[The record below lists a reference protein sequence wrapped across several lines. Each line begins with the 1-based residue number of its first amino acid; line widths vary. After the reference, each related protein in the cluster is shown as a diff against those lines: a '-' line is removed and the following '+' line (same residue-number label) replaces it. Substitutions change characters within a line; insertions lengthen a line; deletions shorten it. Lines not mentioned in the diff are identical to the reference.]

1 MYKIHEKYTDFDGN
15 EREED
20 FYFNL
25 MKSEIMEM
33 ELGEVGG
40 LSAMLRQIIA
50 TQDVPKII
58 EIFKKLVLQAYGTK
72 SPDGK
77 RFIKTKEQTEAFTQT
92 EAYSQIFMRL
102 ATDSKAATEFVNH
115 VVPSDVAKEAQ
126 KQIGTDGNVV
136 PANFNN

>member
-1 MYKIHEKYTDFDGN
+1 MYKIHEKYTDFNGT

-25 MKSEIMEM
+25 MKSEIMEL

-40 LSAMLRQIIA
+40 LSAMLRQVIA
-50 TQDVPKII
+50 TQDVPKIMS
-58 EIFKKLVLQAYGTK
+58 IFKKLVLQAYGEK
-72 SPDGK
+72 SADGK
-77 RFIKTKEQTEAFTQT
+77 RFVKNPELTEAFSQT

-115 VVPSDVAKEAQ
+115 VVPSDLAEQAKKASESDL
-126 KQIGTDGNVV
+126 KLVTGEN
-136 PANFNN
+136 

>member
-33 ELGEVGG
+33 ELGTTGG
-40 LSAMLRQIIA
+40 LSAMLKNIIA

-58 EIFKKLVLQAYGTK
+58 DMFKTLVLKAYGVK

-77 RFIKTKEQTEAFTQT
+77 RFVKSKELTDEFTQT

-115 VVPSDVAKEAQ
+115 VVPADMAAGNEQ
-126 KQIGTDGNVV
+126 KSNPIPPDFGKR
-136 PANFNN
+136 

>member
-33 ELGEVGG
+33 ELGTTGG
-40 LSAMLRQIIA
+40 LSAMLKNIIA

-58 EIFKKLVLQAYGTK
+58 DTFKMLVLKAYGVK

-77 RFIKTKEQTEAFTQT
+77 RFVKTKELTDEFTQT

-115 VVPSDVAKEAQ
+115 VVPADMTAGNEQ
-126 KQIGTDGNVV
+126 KSNPIPPDFGKR
-136 PANFNN
+136 

>member
-1 MYKIHEKYTDFDGN
+1 MYKIHEKYTDFNGT

-25 MKSEIMEM
+25 MKSEIMEL

-50 TQDVPKII
+50 EQNVPKIV
-58 EIFKKLVLQAYGTK
+58 EIFKKLVLQSYGVK
-72 SPDGK
+72 SADGK
-77 RFIKTKEQTEAFTQT
+77 QFIKDPEITKAFSQT

-115 VVPSDVAKEAQ
+115 VVPGDIAKEVQ
-126 KQIGTDGNVV
+126 KQTNNGNVV
-136 PANFNN
+136 PANF

>member
-1 MYKIHEKYTDFDGN
+1 MYKIHEKYTDFNGT

-25 MKSEIMEM
+25 MKSEIMEL

-40 LSAMLRQIIA
+40 LSAMLRQVIA
-50 TQDVPKII
+50 TQDVPKIMS
-58 EIFKKLVLQAYGTK
+58 IFKKLVLQAYGEK
-72 SPDGK
+72 SADGK
-77 RFIKTKEQTEAFTQT
+77 RFVKNPELTEAFSQT

-115 VVPSDVAKEAQ
+115 VVPSDLAEQAKKASESDL
-126 KQIGTDGNVV
+126 KFVTGEN
-136 PANFNN
+136 

>member
-1 MYKIHEKYTDFDGN
+1 MYKIHEKYTDFNGT

-25 MKSEIMEM
+25 MKSEIMEL

-40 LSAMLRQIIA
+40 LSAMLRQVIA
-50 TQDVPKII
+50 TQDVPKIMS
-58 EIFKKLVLQAYGTK
+58 IFKKLVLQAYGEK
-72 SPDGK
+72 SADGK
-77 RFIKTKEQTEAFTQT
+77 RFVKNPELTEAFSQT

-115 VVPSDVAKEAQ
+115 VVPSDLAEQAKEASESDL
-126 KQIGTDGNVV
+126 KLVTGEN
-136 PANFNN
+136 

>member
-40 LSAMLRQIIA
+40 LSAMLKQVIA
-50 TQDVPKII
+50 EQNVPKIM
-58 EIFKKLVLQAYGTK
+58 EIFKKLVLQSYGVK
-72 SPDGK
+72 SADGK
-77 RFIKTKEQTEAFTQT
+77 RFVKNAENTEAFSQT

-115 VVPSDVAKEAQ
+115 VVPSDMAEAAKQ
-126 KQIGTDGNVV
+126 QTNGNKVV
-136 PANFNN
+136 PADFNK

>member
-1 MYKIHEKYTDFDGN
+1 MYKIHEKYTDFNGT

-25 MKSEIMEM
+25 MKSEIMEL

-50 TQDVPKII
+50 EQNVPKII
-58 EIFKKLVLQAYGTK
+58 EIFKKLVLQSYGVK
-72 SPDGK
+72 SADGK
-77 RFIKTKEQTEAFTQT
+77 QFIKDPETTKAFSQT

-115 VVPSDVAKEAQ
+115 VVPSDIAKEVQ
-126 KQIGTDGNVV
+126 KQASDTNVV
-136 PANFNN
+136 SANF